1 MTAPAVTGGT
11 ADASRA
17 SATVK
22 TVLWMSGAL
31 CCFIVMALAGREATK
46 AVTPIEVMMFRAL
59 IATVVVLLILAITG
73 QGFGVLKTR
82 RIFTHLGRNCF
93 QFGGQMGWFYAITLI
108 PLAQV
113 FAYEFTAPIWV
124 AILAPFVLRER
135 MTLARVIAA
144 LIGFAGVLIVAR
156 PGYVELN
163 IGAAVMLLGAIGF
176 AGSMLGTKL
185 LAPTEKPITIVF
197 YMGALQIPV
206 TIALA
211 YPYLEIEQPIIYGY
225 LTAITLAG
233 MGAHY
238 CIARSLKLSDAVMV
252 APLDFLR
259 LPLIAVAAAFIY
271 AEPLDPMVL
280 LGGVVILAGNLWSLT
295 AEHRRQKRAS
305 GPVVGASDAATL
317 ALSDGSVWTP
327 HALMPR
333 GRPDFVLDTSGLN
346 CPLPILK
353 AKKAYRDLPRG
364 HMMEVVATDP
374 LAVEDFRDFCKVH
387 KATLMLFRRNG
398 RTYRFLLRRDV

>member
-1 MTAPAVTGGT
+1 
-11 ADASRA
+11 
-17 SATVK
+17 
-22 TVLWMSGAL
+22 
-31 CCFIVMALAGREATK
+31 
-46 AVTPIEVMMFRAL
+46 
-59 IATVVVLLILAITG
+59 
-73 QGFGVLKTR
+73 
-82 RIFTHLGRNCF
+82 
-93 QFGGQMGWFYAITLI
+93 
-108 PLAQV
+108 
-113 FAYEFTAPIWV
+113 
-124 AILAPFVLRER
+124 

-156 PGYVELN
+156 PGVVAFN
-163 IGAAVMLLGAIGF
+163 IGAGVMLLGAIGF

-185 LAPTEKPITIVF
+185 LAPTGKPITIVF

-206 TIALA
+206 TVALA
-211 YPYLEIEQPIIYGY
+211 YPYLEVEQPIIYGY

-280 LGGVVILAGNLWSLT
+280 LGGVAILAGNLWSLT
-295 AEHRRQKRAS
+295 SEHRRQKRAS
-305 GPVVGASDAATL
+305 GLSDAGASDAETL
-317 ALSDGSVWTP
+317 ALSDGSVWTT

-333 GRPDFVLDTSGLN
+333 GRPDFVLDTSGLH

-353 AKKAYRDLPRG
+353 AKKAYRDLPG
-364 HMMEVVATDP
+364 AAT
-374 LAVEDFRDFCKVH
+374 
-387 KATLMLFRRNG
+387 
-398 RTYRFLLRRDV
+398 